1 MLIRRIARP
10 MLSAVFISRGVD
22 ALRSPKPA
30 ADAAR
35 PTLDGLSKLPD
46 PVGTNVPSNAEMV
59 ARVNAAVQ
67 IGGGLLL
74 ATGKLPRF
82 ASAALALTVVPGSL
96 GGHTFWSETDPQR
109 KAEERRAFVT
119 DVSLIGGLI
128 IAAVDTEGRPSLGWR
143 GRRAARKV
151 SDAVSAALPVGA
163 ATGGALADSAFA
175 EKLGHGLHVGAERG
189 RELAHVAAERG
200 AEFAEV
206 ARERGAELAEVAR
219 ERGPV
224 LAEAARERGAELA
237 EIARGRGAEFAD
249 VARERGAELADVA
262 RERGPVLAEAA
273 RERGAGLADVARERG
288 GELADVARERGGELA
303 DTARTQ
309 VKQGRKRLR

>member
-35 PTLDGLSKLPD
+35 PTLEGLSKLPD
-46 PVGTNVPSNAEMV
+46 PVGTNIPSNAETV

-74 ATGKLPRF
+74 ATGKLPRL

-96 GGHTFWSETDPQR
+96 GGHTFWNETDPQR
-109 KAEERRAFVT
+109 KTDERRAFVT

-128 IAAVDTEGRPSLGWR
+128 IAAVDTEGKPSLGWR
-143 GRRAARKV
+143 GRRAAHKV
-151 SDAVSAALPVGA
+151 SDAVSAALPAGA
-163 ATGGALADSAFA
+163 ATGGALADSALA
-175 EKLGHGLHVGAERG
+175 EKVGHGLQVGAERG
-189 RELAHVAAERG
+189 RELAHVARERGADLAEVALERG
-200 AEFAEV
+200 AEWAEV
-206 ARERGAELAEVAR
+206 ARERAPELAET
-219 ERGPV
+219 
-224 LAEAARERGAELA
+224 ARERGAEY
-237 EIARGRGAEFAD
+237 AD
-249 VARERGAELADVA
+249 VARER
-262 RERGPVLAEAA
+262 
-273 RERGAGLADVARERG
+273 AGEF
-288 GELADVARERGGELA
+288 A

-309 VKQGRKRLR
+309 VKERRSRWR